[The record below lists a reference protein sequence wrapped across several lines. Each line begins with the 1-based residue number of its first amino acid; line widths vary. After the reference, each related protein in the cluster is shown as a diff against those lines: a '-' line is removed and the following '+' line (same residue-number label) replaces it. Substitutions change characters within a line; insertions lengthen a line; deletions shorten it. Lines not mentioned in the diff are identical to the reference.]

1 LVTGGCAATAVVLV
15 LGLAM
20 HPISRA
26 PRNLVPIT
34 TATFATQATPSPS
47 TLHVWIDFGG
57 VRVVL
62 DQLAN
67 GKRLARAEKV
77 PSFPPERLDTRTDP
91 P

>member
-1 LVTGGCAATAVVLV
+1 MVTGGCAATAVVFV

-20 HPISRA
+20 HPITRDA
-26 PRNLVPIT
+26 RNPAPIT

-77 PSFPPERLDTRTDP
+77 PSFPPERLDTRTEP